1 MGFGV
6 EGGLGG
12 GGGRGRVVLGK
23 RASRWGAVE
32 VRRVGR
38 SVMVR
43 KSRRDYA

>member
-1 MGFGV
+1 MGFEV
-6 EGGLGG
+6 EGGMGG
-12 GGGRGRVVLGK
+12 GAGRGWVVLGK
-23 RASRWGAVE
+23 RASRWGAVA